1 MKKALL
7 ISLLLS
13 GCETKGPPGPHEVG
27 HSKLEPQILLTYRGC
42 EVGRIWDGKY
52 TVYLT
57 FCPEGRSSSQ
67 SLHIEGCGKG
77 CTRTVSVQQMQEILP
92 RPLTSPPEDAA
103 IPVVAPIPTPPAPAP
118 APAAPAP
125 APACPPQKEP

>member
-13 GCETKGPPGPHEVG
+13 GCETKGPPGPRPHEVG

-92 RPLTSPPEDAA
+92 RPLTSPPEDVA
-103 IPVVAPIPTPPAPAP
+103 IPVVAPIPTSRSRSYGS
-118 APAAPAP
+118 